1 MRNFIRVTAFLLLFI
16 MVFLLSCEKEE
27 ISLQDDSDAL
37 AVMATLEGTTEAPES
52 EARGKKRV
60 AITFDDG
67 PHNIYTK
74 RIVDELSKYGFHA
87 TFFVVGNRVD
97 GGTYNGS
104 SALIYAYENGNEIG
118 IHGYTHTVYYN
129 KCSDEEYES
138 ELKKT
143 EKAIKN
149 VLKNGE
155 VHLMRPVGG
164 HITSE
169 RVQKSKYSVI
179 LWNVDPEDW
188 RHKYSSGDSE
198 EIKAQKVKT
207 IVDNV
212 MENVSEGSII
222 LLHDIYEST
231 SDAVTLLLEKLAN
244 EGYEVVTV
252 SELLGEKRSAGEKYL
267 FG

>member
-1 MRNFIRVTAFLLLFI
+1 MRKIIKITAFLLLF
-16 MVFLLSCEKEE
+16 VPLFLVSCEKEE
-27 ISLQDDSDAL
+27 KHSLNNLDDL
-37 AVMATLEGTTEAPES
+37 AVIATHEETTSAPES

-67 PHNIYTK
+67 PHNVYTK
-74 RIVDELSKYGFHA
+74 RIVDELEKYGFHA

-104 SALIYAYENGNEIG
+104 SALKYAYEKGNEIG
-118 IHGYTHTVYYN
+118 IHGYTHKAYYN
-129 KCSDEEYES
+129 KCSDEVYDS
-138 ELKKT
+138 ELKNT

-149 VLKNGE
+149 VIKNAD
-155 VHLMRPVGG
+155 VRLMRPVGG

-169 RVQKSKYSVI
+169 RVQQSKYSVI

-188 RHKYSSGDSE
+188 KYKYSSGDSDE
-198 EIKAQKVKT
+198 AAAQKVET
-207 IVDNV
+207 IVSGV

-222 LLHDIYEST
+222 LMHDIYEST
-231 SDAVTLLLEKLAN
+231 ADAMCVILERLFE

-252 SELLGEKRSAGEKYL
+252 SELLGENRASGKKYSC
-267 FG
+267 G